1 MAEKISQVERPS
13 NAALWEKM
21 YHRRMVK
28 QNLKDKINEA
38 NEVAEIAK
46 QEDMDEALLFQAAD
60 NEYFAVGEEQT
71 NNFIQYAVLGNQA
84 NIAPSDSSDILNNAG
99 IQYLL
104 QDEID
109 SFIDSFDQ
117 IKNKK
122 EQFKTLAEKIANS
135 PEGTEE
141 DVLDAGVKL
150 LCSSKAETYIL
161 LLYVQ
166 EFLRQRN
173 SREKFFERISQIK
186 DEFEKQEN
194 GYLFEFFS
202 IQKMVESLN
211 NSNINNAKFIDQ
223 MAQVSSGQ
231 VSLESLKQ
239 TLEFVR
245 GLFGD
250 NFHKMVSVFMKIR
263 SMQLKKI
270 KSEFLSPEER
280 SELVN
285 MLRQEN
291 QIIILNSVY
300 NQSKKSLEKLKK
312 MGPVQEKYGELIAQ
326 LIALTESMFI
336 SADSVVGISKILGL
350 DQADKKSLNT
360 LLSEM
365 IRIYT
370 VAPVAIFNNQAN
382 RMKTLDSL
390 RAVTTK
396 ISPEQ
401 KETKQLSFLK
411 SRNKTIKFV

>member
-1 MAEKISQVERPS
+1 
-13 NAALWEKM
+13 
-21 YHRRMVK
+21 
-28 QNLKDKINEA
+28 
-38 NEVAEIAK
+38 
-46 QEDMDEALLFQAAD
+46 
-60 NEYFAVGEEQT
+60 
-71 NNFIQYAVLGNQA
+71 
-84 NIAPSDSSDILNNAG
+84 
-99 IQYLL
+99 
-104 QDEID
+104 
-109 SFIDSFDQ
+109 
-117 IKNKK
+117 
-122 EQFKTLAEKIANS
+122 
-135 PEGTEE
+135 
-141 DVLDAGVKL
+141 
-150 LCSSKAETYIL
+150 
-161 LLYVQ
+161 
-166 EFLRQRN
+166 
-173 SREKFFERISQIK
+173 
-186 DEFEKQEN
+186 
-194 GYLFEFFS
+194 
-202 IQKMVESLN
+202 MVESLN

-239 TLEFVR
+239 TFEFVR